1 MEKRIAK
8 LKKLQLSWETLR
20 DLNSSEVQKVLGGL
34 QALQGPTSCQSQN
47 PGECC

>member
-1 MEKRIAK
+1 MEKKITK

-20 DLNSSEVQKVLGGL
+20 DLNSSEAQKVLGGM
-34 QALQGPTSCQSQN
+34 QGPPSCQSQN